1 MFRAGVLLTSSI
13 RIAKRKRRVVK
24 DRVSSSVFPLFILLQ
39 ESFPLL
45 LQQGSISLLLLQK
58 SFSLLFLQEQRPL
71 YLLIISQTL
80 EAPVIQDSTDNHGL
94 DKPIWTDGSDE
105 DLLGD
110 LRQGEFGNAISY
122 WQEIGEHG
130 KSRHHDDV
138 WQGQTK
144 QIFAKLPARF
154 PDVHQITRDDEK
166 GRHHERENACL

>member
-1 MFRAGVLLTSSI
+1 M
-13 RIAKRKRRVVK
+13 
-24 DRVSSSVFPLFILLQ
+24 
-39 ESFPLL
+39 
-45 LQQGSISLLLLQK
+45 
-58 SFSLLFLQEQRPL
+58 
-71 YLLIISQTL
+71 
-80 EAPVIQDSTDNHGL
+80 

-138 WQGQTK
+138 WQSQTK

-154 PDVHQITRDDEK
+154 PDVYQITRDDEK
-166 GRHHERENACL
+166 GRHHERENACLQMRISIPETHDMDEDHQYDENSSDEI